1 MCMFM
6 WFFAAM
12 PFPQTAPFAW
22 TNNIFAWVAV
32 AILGY
37 VIFSGASFGRLGAV
51 HSLIPAFVG

>member
-1 MCMFM
+1 MFM

-37 VIFSGASFGRLGAV
+37 VILTGAGIGRLGAL
-51 HSLIPAFVG
+51 HSYIPALFG